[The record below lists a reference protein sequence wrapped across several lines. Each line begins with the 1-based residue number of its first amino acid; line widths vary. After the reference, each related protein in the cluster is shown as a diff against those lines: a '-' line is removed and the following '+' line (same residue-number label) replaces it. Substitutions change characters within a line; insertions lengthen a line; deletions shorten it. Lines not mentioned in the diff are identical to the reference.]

1 MELPTES
8 PAVRSYLAGT
18 ARRRRVPNY
27 AFNQL
32 QAVIAAI
39 PLKFVGLIGAFVMP
53 AVAVGRAEVRWAPS
67 LACHR
72 LPSHSRAVRLRLTAT
87 R

>member
-1 MELPTES
+1 MELATES

-18 ARRRRVPNY
+18 ARSRRVPNY

-39 PLKFVGLIGAFVMP
+39 GSNLSA
-53 AVAVGRAEVRWAPS
+53 
-67 LACHR
+67 
-72 LPSHSRAVRLRLTAT
+72 
-87 R
+87 